1 MVERPASVVKELL
14 ENALD
19 AHCRSVQIDIERG
32 GSSLI
37 RVMDDGDGISRE
49 DLSLAV
55 SRHATSKIHSLK
67 ELECIQSLGFRGE
80 ALASISAVSKL
91 SIQSKPADQEQ
102 AWMIDTG
109 TDTDFANYQA
119 QAQLV
124 SHPDGTTIEVRDLFF
139 NTPARRKFLRTVKTE
154 FKHIDDIVRRIALSQ
169 FDIAFKLSHNK
180 KIIRNLP
187 RAVTDKAIAQ
197 RIGKLYSSDFLDHA
211 SQVDLSS
218 NDFGP
223 MGAIRLHGWVS
234 QPNWYRN
241 QADWQYFYVNG
252 RFIKDKLINHA
263 LRLAYQEL
271 LPTDAC
277 AAYLLY
283 LEIDPEQVDVNV
295 HPTKH
300 EVRFRQARM
309 VHDFIYSAISQ
320 SLGTSLPTVET
331 EKTRLQASEPAT
343 GTQSYVNP
351 YRPSGSGGTTSS
363 SLMTHTVDNRVAERI
378 EGLQKLYQVDK
389 KQVSHAKSVQK
400 TAADNLFGQ
409 PVTWLG
415 KSYLLSQKSDDKG
428 NKRQYAIHYLR
439 AQQYLLEY
447 LFRVSARVPLLI
459 PQTLSLPAD
468 AFEDLLP
475 YQALLNEWGLDI
487 NQISQQTLV
496 IRSLPSV
503 SQVPGCQL
511 DGERLVQHL
520 LMRIR
525 RSTVGDTLTLID
537 DFIPILVQS
546 LVSHSLS
553 EIEQQQLLEELSRLW
568 MSSGTQDNIRVQGKK
583 IWLEL
588 DETLI
593 RQWF

>member
-19 AHCRSVQIDIERG
+19 AHCHSVQIDIERG

-37 RVMDDGDGISRE
+37 RIMDDGDGIPRD

-91 SIQSKPADQEQ
+91 SIQSKPAEQEQ

-119 QAQLV
+119 QVQLV

-331 EKTRLQASEPAT
+331 ENTRLQASEPAT

-428 NKRQYAIHYLR
+428 NKRQYVIHYLR

-447 LFRVSARVPLLI
+447 LFRVSAGVPLLI
-459 PQTLSLPAD
+459 PQTMSLPAD

-503 SQVPGCQL
+503 SQVPGCKL

-520 LMRIR
+520 LTRISR
-525 RSTVGDTLTLID
+525 LTEGNKLSLTD
-537 DFIPILVQS
+537 DFIPIVVQS
-546 LVSHSLS
+546 VVSHPLS
-553 EIEQQQLLEELSRLW
+553 EMEQQQLLEELSRLW
-568 MSSGTQDNIRVQGKK
+568 MSSGNQDNLRVQGEK
-583 IWLEL
+583 IWVEL
-588 DETLI
+588 DDAAI